1 MKNIQKIFISL
12 AGVVILILVVAVS
25 VISLGVF
32 RQIEESAVLRKH
44 SFIVINNTV
53 NLLSELKDAETGGRG
68 YLLTNN
74 KAYLEPY
81 LAVRG
86 TIRDHMAELR
96 QLTLISASQK
106 HLDAAAP
113 LIDAKLAE
121 LAHVIEMRRN
131 NDPAAALTLVESG
144 KGKLLMDLIRV
155 EMNDLTRIEQDALAK
170 SDSDLQ
176 KGLRFLFI
184 LIITASLIMLLSA
197 LSLVYFIYRE
207 TQQQLKNLAHTQT
220 QHLLGIQEDT
230 NKQLKQAYATLQISE
245 EKLAVTLGSIGDAVM
260 ATDAEGRVTYLNV
273 IAEQLTGW
281 TFPQAS
287 GRPAEEV
294 FRIISEETRQSSISP
309 IKETLA
315 RGTIQSLANHTIL
328 IGRDGSEC
336 AIADSCAPIHDREG
350 LVFGAVLVF
359 RDVTERM
366 EIEKGLK
373 KAHDDLNTLATELK
387 RAARA
392 KSDFLGNMSHE
403 LRTPLNSITGFSEVL
418 YDGTF
423 GPLNDKQKNYVTN
436 ILTSGQH
443 LLLLINQILDL
454 AKVESGK
461 MKVALSR
468 LPMKDLLNGISL
480 LLADTVGKKKL
491 HMQLEIAADLPDIE
505 ADELK
510 VKEIV
515 YNLLSNAVKFT
526 PEGGKIGMRA
536 KKTGLDIAVTVWDT
550 GVGIAAENMEKIFE
564 GFFRVDTPFSRV
576 TEGTGLGLPLS
587 KKLVELHGGELSVE
601 SGGLNKGTSVKF
613 ILPIKSRSVVLDEAK
628 SIGS

>member
-197 LSLVYFIYRE
+197 LSLVYFIYRA
-207 TQQQLKNLAHTQT
+207 TQQQLKNLAHTQA

-366 EIEKGLK
+366 EIERGLK

-392 KSDFLGNMSHE
+392 KSDLLGNMSHE

-536 KKTGLDIAVTVWDT
+536 KKTGSDIEVTVWDT
-550 GVGIAAENMEKIFE
+550 GVGIAVENMDKIFE

-587 KKLVELHGGELSVE
+587 RKLVELHGGKLSVE
-601 SGGLNKGTSVKF
+601 SMGLNKGTSVKF
-613 ILPIKSRSVVLDEAK
+613 TLPVVSRGGSVR
-628 SIGS
+628 